1 MTTPNGFSK
10 YISEQY
16 RSKETPE
23 ERQKF
28 AEELAY
34 SGLELAP
41 VSGEIIAA
49 KEAAGYFSEGKV
61 GMGLLSTAGAI
72 PFAGGLFRGAGSLV
86 NKIAQNTP
94 THIPD
99 FYAGNPVKSRYNFA
113 KEFIGSTPAAIRE
126 STDAQA
132 VAKRRVQGISDR
144 KVDDWISD
152 KGQDADLTAIS
163 INRQL
168 PNTEGNV
175 LEEGIVGL
183 KFLDSRIPM
192 EDTARLSK
200 GLGQGFREGDEI
212 PESIVNRAMN
222 HLTKGPHIKNP
233 KEKMEF
239 QVKDPSAVKN
249 AGYRE
254 AAGTATTSAPVN
266 RAINGKATDS
276 YLKVIN
282 KNRSMAKKTPVEKL
296 EGTDMVEFLQMASTL
311 DTRAYQLMKRAG
323 AGDYQPSD
331 MLSVLLAARAKQAA
345 GRPIQKSQQQ
355 VLDTFNKLVNAKA
368 IKMARVSDEAG
379 NAVGARNIVD
389 IKKPDGYLVTQQ
401 SYISGQ
407 QELGGMNSFVVVDPK
422 KEEMYSMLSDGH
434 DMFGQN
440 PIGGHGL
447 ITTSPIIKNSYKT
460 GTKWDSGQIAT
471 RATEENVEKA
481 LKKTEEMTG
490 VPRKKG
496 ERPEAYTKRALRT
509 SKPAVTQADRRRALA
524 AKRKLQGTT
533 AVGTGMLAYGTAE
546 AMSDDE

>member
-1 MTTPNGFSK
+1 MTLPNTKWIADTYHSLP
-10 YISEQY
+10 
-16 RSKETPE
+16 PE

-28 AEELAY
+28 VDELAY
-34 SGLELAP
+34 NAASFAP
-41 VSGEIIAA
+41 VSGEIISA
-49 KEAAGYFSEGKV
+49 KEAKDFYGEGRI
-61 GMGLLSTAGAI
+61 GMGMLATAGAL
-72 PFAGGLFRGAGSLV
+72 PLAGGLFRGAGSLV

-94 THIPD
+94 THIPH
-99 FYAGNPVKSRYNFA
+99 FYEGNPVKSMFNFG
-113 KEFIGSTPAAIRE
+113 KEFVKSTPAAVRE
-126 STDAQA
+126 SIDPQA
-132 VAKRRVQGISDR
+132 VAKRRVQGISDN

-183 KFLDSRIPM
+183 KFLDSRIPK

-200 GLGQGFREGDEI
+200 GIGQGFREADEI
-212 PESIVNRAMN
+212 PDNIVKRALN
-222 HLTKGPHIKNP
+222 HLVNGAHIKNP
-233 KEKMEF
+233 KAKYEF
-239 QVKDPSAVKN
+239 QIKDPSAVQN

-254 AAGTATTSAPVN
+254 AAGVAQTSAPIS
-266 RAINGKATDS
+266 RALNGAATDS
-276 YLKVIN
+276 YLKVLN
-282 KNRSMAKKTPVEKL
+282 KNRSVAKKPPIEKL
-296 EGTDMVEFLQMASTL
+296 EGTDMVEFMQIASTL

-323 AGDYQPSD
+323 AGNYQPSD

-345 GRPIQKSQQQ
+345 GRPIQKSQKQ
-355 VLDTFNKLVNAKA
+355 VLDTFNKLMNTKA
-368 IKMARVSDEAG
+368 IKMARVADEAG
-379 NAVGARNIVD
+379 NPVGARNITD

-407 QELGGMNSFVVVDPK
+407 QELGGMNAFVVVDPK
-422 KEEMYSMLSDGH
+422 TEDMYTMLSDGH

-447 ITTSPIIKNSYKT
+447 ITTTPIIKNSYKT
-460 GTKWDSGQIAT
+460 GTKWDNKQVKT

-481 LKKTEEMTG
+481 LDKTEEMTG

-524 AKRKLQGTT
+524 AKRKLQGTA
-533 AVGTGMLAYGTAE
+533 AVGTGMLGYGTAR
-546 AMSDDE
+546 AMSDEE

>member
-1 MTTPNGFSK
+1 MTLPNTKWIADTYHSLP
-10 YISEQY
+10 
-16 RSKETPE
+16 PE

-28 AEELAY
+28 VDELAY
-34 SGLELAP
+34 NAASFAP
-41 VSGEIIAA
+41 VSGEIISA
-49 KEAAGYFSEGKV
+49 KEAKDYFGEGRT
-61 GMGLLSTAGAI
+61 GMGLLATAGAL
-72 PFAGGLFRGAGSLV
+72 PLAGGLFRGAGSLI
-86 NKIAQNTP
+86 NKVAQNTP

-99 FYAGNPVKSRYNFA
+99 FYSGNPIKSMYNFG
-113 KEFIGSTPAAIRE
+113 KEFVKSTPAAVRE
-126 STDAQA
+126 SIDPQA
-132 VAKRRVQGISDR
+132 VAKRRVQGISDN

-192 EDTARLSK
+192 EDTSRLSK
-200 GLGQGFREGDEI
+200 GIGQGFREGDEI

-222 HLTKGPHIKNP
+222 HLTKGPHIKDP
-233 KEKMEF
+233 KAKMEF
-239 QVKDPSAVKN
+239 QIKDPSAIKN

-254 AAGTATTSAPVN
+254 AAGGAPTSAPIN
-266 RAINGKATDS
+266 RALNGKATDD
-276 YLKVIN
+276 YLKVLN
-282 KNRSMAKKTPVEKL
+282 KNRSMAKKPPVEKL
-296 EGTDMVEFLQMASTL
+296 DGTDMVEFMQIASTL
-311 DTRAYQLMKRAG
+311 DTRAYQIMKRAG

-345 GRPIQKSQQQ
+345 GRPIQKSQKQ
-355 VLDTFNKLVNAKA
+355 VLDTFNKLMNAKA

-379 NAVGARNIVD
+379 NAVGARNITD

-460 GTKWDSGQIAT
+460 KTKWDSEQIKT
-471 RATEENVEKA
+471 RATEENVERA

-490 VPRKKG
+490 VSRKKG

-524 AKRKLQGTT
+524 AKRKLQGT
-533 AVGTGMLAYGTAE
+533 AVVGTGMLGYGTAE

>member
-1 MTTPNGFSK
+1 MTLPNTKWIADTYHSLP
-10 YISEQY
+10 
-16 RSKETPE
+16 PE

-28 AEELAY
+28 VDELAY
-34 SGLELAP
+34 NAASFFP
-41 VSGEIIAA
+41 VSGEIISA
-49 KEAAGYFSEGKV
+49 KEAKDYFEEGRT
-61 GMGLLSTAGAI
+61 GMGMLSAAGAI
-72 PFAGGLFRGAGSLV
+72 PFAGGLFRGAGNLV

-94 THIPD
+94 THIPH
-99 FYAGNPVKSRYNFA
+99 FYEGNPVKSMYNFG
-113 KEFIGSTPAAIRE
+113 KEFAKSTPAAVRE
-126 STDAQA
+126 SIDPQA
-132 VAKRRVQGISDR
+132 VAKRRVQGISDN

-168 PNTEGNV
+168 PNTEGTV

-192 EDTARLSK
+192 EDTSRLSK
-200 GLGQGFREGDEI
+200 GIGQGFREADEI

-222 HLTKGPHIKNP
+222 HLTKGPHVKNP
-233 KEKMEF
+233 KDKMEF
-239 QVKDPSAVKN
+239 QIKDPSAVQN

-254 AAGTATTSAPVN
+254 AAGVAQTSAPIS
-266 RAINGKATDS
+266 RALNGAATDS
-276 YLKVIN
+276 YLKVLN
-282 KNRSMAKKTPVEKL
+282 KNRSVAKKPPIEKL
-296 EGTDMVEFLQMASTL
+296 EGTDMVEFMQIASTL
-311 DTRAYQLMKRAG
+311 DTRAYQIMKRAG
-323 AGDYQPSD
+323 AGNYQPSD

-379 NAVGARNIVD
+379 NTVSARNITD

-401 SYISGQ
+401 SYVSGQ
-407 QELGGMNSFVVVDPK
+407 QELGGMNAFVVVDPK
-422 KEEMYSMLSDGH
+422 TEDMYTMLSDGH
-434 DMFGQN
+434 DIFGKN

-447 ITTSPIIKNSYKT
+447 VTTTPIIKNSYKT
-460 GTKWDSGQIAT
+460 GTKWDNKQLKT
-471 RATEENVEKA
+471 RATKENVEKA
-481 LKKTEEMTG
+481 LKKTEDMTG

-509 SKPAVTQADRRRALA
+509 SKPAVTAADRRRALA
-524 AKRKLQGTT
+524 AKRKLQGTA

-546 AMSDDE
+546 AMSDEE